1 MACGLFIYLC
11 ILYVR
16 EEGREKR
23 DKMEDPALIYI
34 CALYYCLSPC
44 LLRVSLCYAYLLLHL
59 ILMAVLSR
67 KHRPARSVVV
77 FLLFDIKVFVT
88 YMIGWVFTCMKGKKI
103 LLSILGEGK

>member
-77 FLLFDIKVFVT
+77 FLLFDIKVFWNSDDWMGV
-88 YMIGWVFTCMKGKKI
+88 YLYERKEDII
-103 LLSILGEGK
+103 I